1 MSIQFNK
8 PQFMIKAHFYIEY
21 IRKTDSIIS
30 QKKNS
35 KITPLLLLI
44 FMEIFLSFHYLN
56 LLSFSLFI
64 ALSPI
69 PFSPL
74 NQNLTNELLS
84 KAQLPYTKN

>member
-1 MSIQFNK
+1 MSIQSNK

-30 QKKNS
+30 QK
-35 KITPLLLLI
+35 
-44 FMEIFLSFHYLN
+44 
-56 LLSFSLFI
+56 
-64 ALSPI
+64 I